1 MEPASCKNNPPL
13 TDDTWIVRR
22 ATYRRIVAANYRL
35 STNVQSCKL
44 PRTPRDSSQK
54 PERATL
60 GSGGAQQF
68 PRRLPAGRERR
79 LAGDLNRGP
88 PDPSLPGRP
97 RRGRSPPWP
106 LATVAGDGGDRTKH
120 DDGARDS
127 TARHI
132 ARALPRAQARGLTFG
147 EMVKLNSGEKRQP
160 LQVPAD
166 ATPGG
171 EDFGLLLHAG
181 TARNLLI
188 D

>member
-1 MEPASCKNNPPL
+1 MTCGEAPTRTARQTDARGGGAGRGLFLTRNLHRCFQLPPPPPGDGMEPASCKNNPPL

-97 RRGRSPPWP
+97 RRGRSPPWQGME
-106 LATVAGDGGDRTKH
+106 ATAQNTTMAH
-120 DDGARDS
+120 A
-127 TARHI
+127 TARRGTLP
-132 ARALPRAQARGLTFG
+132 ARCRGH
-147 EMVKLNSGEKRQP
+147 RR
-160 LQVPAD
+160 
-166 ATPGG
+166 
-171 EDFGLLLHAG
+171 ED
-181 TARNLLI
+181 
-188 D
+188 